1 MVYSYNADRIAGSRL
16 RNFSNLCVIR
26 LCSDIVYGTVLDNM
40 GARTWRLE
48 EYVEVEADAARLGQ
62 SQNEWWAG
70 RASMDVNG
78 QR

>member
-1 MVYSYNADRIAGSRL
+1 M
-16 RNFSNLCVIR
+16 
-26 LCSDIVYGTVLDNM
+26 YGTVLDNM
-40 GARTWRLE
+40 GARTWRIE

-62 SQNEWWAG
+62 SLNEWWAG